1 MPAAPL
7 RILVVLPMYGGSLP
21 IGRYCASALGALG
34 HSVRVFEAPL
44 LHAGFTGLRGL
55 GLAPAQTAQLENSF
69 LQVVSQAV
77 WAQVQAQE
85 PHLLLAMAQAPLGR
99 SLLQRL
105 RRAGVRTAMWFVEDH
120 EIFDYWKGYAPLYD
134 VFAVIQKEP
143 FLSMLTGIGQ
153 NNALYLPLA
162 AQPDFHKLLSLSDQ
176 DRREYGA
183 DIGFLGAGYPN
194 RRLAFRRLIGRDF
207 KIWGSDWDGETLLA
221 SHVQRGGARISA
233 EESVK
238 IYNATRVNL
247 NLHSSLG
254 TAELVS
260 GGDFVNPRTFEL
272 AAMGAFQLVDR
283 RALMPDLFA
292 EDELATF
299 GTLDEF
305 YAAIDHFTAHPEE
318 RRAFAQRARARVLRD
333 HTYEQRMA
341 SLLSFVEQRLC
352 AWPQAETAR
361 EALPPDVEAVLTP
374 ELRGELANVVQGL
387 GLGPNAGFDD
397 VINALRARS
406 GALTETEASLL
417 FLDEWRRQYGKK

>member
-21 IGRYCASALGALG
+21 LGRYCASALGALG

-44 LHAGFTGLRGL
+44 LYAGFTGLRGL

-85 PHLLLAMAQAPLGR
+85 PHLVLAMAQAPLGR

-105 RRAGVRTAMWFVEDH
+105 RRSGIRTAMWFVEDH
-120 EIFDYWKGYAPLYD
+120 EVFDYWKGYAPLYD

-143 FLSMLTGIGQ
+143 FLSMLAAAGQ
-153 NNALYLPLA
+153 ANALYLPLA
-162 AQPDFHKLLSLSDQ
+162 AQPDFHRPLALSEQ
-176 DRREYGA
+176 EKREYGA

-194 RRLAFRRLIGRDF
+194 RRLAFRQLLGRDF
-207 KIWGSDWDGETLLA
+207 KIWGSDWEGETLLA
-221 SHVQRGGARISA
+221 AHVQRGGARIDA

-254 TAELVS
+254 TADLVS
-260 GGDFVNPRTFEL
+260 RGDFVNPRTFEL

-283 RALMPDLFA
+283 RALMPELFA
-292 EDELATF
+292 QDELATF
-299 GTLDEF
+299 GTLEEF
-305 YAAIDHFTAHPEE
+305 YAGIEHFIAHPDE
-318 RRAFAQRARARVLRD
+318 RKAYAARARARVLRD

-341 SLLSFVEQRLC
+341 ALLAFMEQRLG
-352 AWPQAETAR
+352 AWPQPEAAPQ
-361 EALPPDVEAVLTP
+361 ALPADVEAVLVP
-374 ELRGELANVVQGL
+374 EIRAELAGVVQGL

-397 VINALRARS
+397 VISALRGRS
-406 GALTETEASLL
+406 GALKEIEAALL
-417 FLDEWRRQYGKK
+417 FLDEWRKQYGKK